1 MAITSATAAA
11 NAKQKASLASIVL
24 TINGVCAE
32 CKAALVFLLLCFC
45 FHVWSSTNNNAN
57 INKIINDK
65 ADDEIKWVYFSFIVE
80 IKCISNSNNNHTNK
94 HKYLSFS
101 SSSYFSMERI

>member
-45 FHVWSSTNNNAN
+45 FHV
-57 INKIINDK
+57 
-65 ADDEIKWVYFSFIVE
+65 
-80 IKCISNSNNNHTNK
+80 
-94 HKYLSFS
+94 
-101 SSSYFSMERI
+101 